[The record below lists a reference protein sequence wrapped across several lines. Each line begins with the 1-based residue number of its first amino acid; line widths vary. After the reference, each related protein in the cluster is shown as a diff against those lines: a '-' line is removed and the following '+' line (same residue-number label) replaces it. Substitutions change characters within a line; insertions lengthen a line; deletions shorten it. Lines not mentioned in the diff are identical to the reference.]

1 MFSVCPKT
9 AINFNFLRHLNI
21 SQPFTRY
28 HTLLKQSAAAKDDC
42 FSNTSGVNGLQNITT
57 P

>member
-1 MFSVCPKT
+1 MSSNSVCPKI

-21 SQPFTRY
+21 SQPFTCS

-42 FSNTSGVNGLQNITT
+42 FRNTSGVNGL
-57 P
+57 